1 MILIGKTFDNY
12 ALCILFLKDIAFMGS
27 SEQYIRSFFL
37 YIIIFSFSGTSS
49 LNAKCVCK
57 CVNKKVEIIC
67 KKDSDIKPI
76 CMPFTCD
83 NGLVDE
89 IPKISPPE
97 TANVFNKGCEGS
109 EIKELSG
116 DKVLL
121 REECQ

>member
-1 MILIGKTFDNY
+1 MS
-12 ALCILFLKDIAFMGS
+12 ASAR
-27 SEQYIRSFFL
+27 YIKSFFL
-37 YIIIFSFSGTSS
+37 YIFIFYLSS
-49 LNAKCVCK
+49 ISPLNAKCVCK

-83 NGLVDE
+83 NRQIGE

-97 TANVFNKGCEGS
+97 PANVFKKGCEAFKTS
-109 EIKELSG
+109 DLSG
-116 DKVLL
+116 EKVLL

>member
-1 MILIGKTFDNY
+1 MSASKR
-12 ALCILFLKDIAFMGS
+12 
-27 SEQYIRSFFL
+27 YIKSLFL
-37 YIIIFSFSGTSS
+37 YILVFHPFCISQ

-57 CVNKKVEIIC
+57 CINKKVEIIC

-83 NGLVDE
+83 DRLIGE

-97 TANVFNKGCEGS
+97 PANAFEKGCKGS
-109 EIKELSG
+109 ESLDLSG

>member
-1 MILIGKTFDNY
+1 MCTSERYIN
-12 ALCILFLKDIAFMGS
+12 FL
-27 SEQYIRSFFL
+27 FL
-37 YIIIFSFSGTSS
+37 YIFIFYVSSTSP

-67 KKDSDIKPI
+67 KKKGSDVKPI

-83 NGLVDE
+83 NGLVEE

-97 TANVFNKGCEGS
+97 RVNVFEKGCEGS
-109 EIKELSG
+109 ERIDLSG

-121 REECQ
+121 RQECQ

>member
-1 MILIGKTFDNY
+1 MSASKR
-12 ALCILFLKDIAFMGS
+12 
-27 SEQYIRSFFL
+27 YIKSLFL
-37 YIIIFSFSGTSS
+37 YIFIFCLSSISS

-57 CVNKKVEIIC
+57 CINKKVEIIC

-83 NGLVDE
+83 DRLIGE
-89 IPKISPPE
+89 IPKTIPPASPN
-97 TANVFNKGCEGS
+97 AFKKGCEGS
-109 EIKELSG
+109 ERIDLSG

>member
-1 MILIGKTFDNY
+1 MSARKRGIKSL
-12 ALCILFLKDIAFMGS
+12 
-27 SEQYIRSFFL
+27 FL
-37 YIIIFSFSGTSS
+37 YILVFYSS
-49 LNAKCVCK
+49 YISTLNAKCVCK

-67 KKDSDIKPI
+67 KKDSDVKPI

-83 NGLVDE
+83 NGLTGE

-97 TANVFNKGCEGS
+97 TANAFKKGCKSS
-109 EIKELSG
+109 EKIDISG

>member
-1 MILIGKTFDNY
+1 MSASKRGINS
-12 ALCILFLKDIAFMGS
+12 LFLHILVFHS
-27 SEQYIRSFFL
+27 FYISP
-37 YIIIFSFSGTSS
+37 

-57 CVNKKVEIIC
+57 CINKKVEIIC
-67 KKDSDIKPI
+67 KKNSDVKPI

-83 NGLVDE
+83 NGLIGE

-97 TANVFNKGCEGS
+97 PASSFKKGCKGFES
-109 EIKELSG
+109 VDLSG

>member
-1 MILIGKTFDNY
+1 MRP
-12 ALCILFLKDIAFMGS
+12 
-27 SEQYIRSFFL
+27 SERYIKSLFL
-37 YIIIFSFSGTSS
+37 YILIFNLSS
-49 LNAKCVCK
+49 ISPSNAKCVCK

-83 NGLVDE
+83 DRLIGE

-97 TANVFNKGCEGS
+97 PANAFEKGCKGS
-109 EIKELSG
+109 ESLDLSG

>member
-1 MILIGKTFDNY
+1 MSASNVTLN
-12 ALCILFLKDIAFMGS
+12 LF
-27 SEQYIRSFFL
+27 FF
-37 YIIIFSFSGTSS
+37 IFHFLLVNISP

-67 KKDSDIKPI
+67 KKDSDVKPI

-83 NGLVDE
+83 NGLIGE

-97 TANVFNKGCEGS
+97 PANAFKKGCEGS
-109 EIKELSG
+109 ESVDLSG

>member
-1 MILIGKTFDNY
+1 M
-12 ALCILFLKDIAFMGS
+12 S
-27 SEQYIRSFFL
+27 SISP
-37 YIIIFSFSGTSS
+37 

-83 NGLVDE
+83 DGWVGE

-97 TANVFNKGCEGS
+97 AANALKKGCEGS
-109 EIKELSG
+109 ETIDLSG
-116 DKVLL
+116 DKVLS